1 MISGFLDN
9 TNRHEG
15 QRMTR
20 PIHLSRRQWLATT
33 ALAGWAG
40 HSSAQ
45 SNGVAI
51 GMVRPLSGPLKDVAQ
66 GYLETVRATLNV
78 INAQGGIHGTPIELV
93 ALDDIG
99 DPKRTTEQA
108 RALVSQPNVVAV
120 AGIAGTGNV
129 LNAAPVLQAGGL
141 ALVGPFSG
149 SDLLHNVSKYR
160 NIFHVR
166 ASYREEIDALG
177 ESIAARHARGQVV
190 VFYQDDTFGQSAYAT
205 FGQFVARTTP
215 NMKVSAFKF
224 DRNSG
229 VLANAAAAA
238 QALQTADG
246 VLLLAAPRAAAQL
259 LELSRKYRSTAMV
272 YTLSVVDA
280 LGLVKAVGAKAASGT
295 LISQV
300 VPNPKKSPIPLV
312 REYRHVAETSKLPL
326 SYAGLEGYISIRV
339 IIEALRRTKAPFTR
353 DKVMAALED
362 LGPLDLAG
370 FHLQYNRA
378 SHSGSKFVDTA
389 MIGPSGSIID

>member
-9 TNRHEG
+9 TNQHEG
-15 QRMTR
+15 HRMTH
-20 PIHLSRRQWLATT
+20 PVHLSRRQWLA
-33 ALAGWAG
+33 AAAWAGWAG
-40 HSSAQ
+40 PSSAQ

-108 RALVSQPNVVAV
+108 KALVNQPNVVAV

-149 SDLLHNVSKYR
+149 SDSLHNVGKYR

-166 ASYREEIDALG
+166 ASYRDEIDTLG
-177 ESIAARHARGQVV
+177 ESIAARHARGQLV

-205 FGQFVARTTP
+205 FGQFVTRTTP

-229 VLANAAAAA
+229 VLANATAAT

-259 LELSRKYRSTAMV
+259 LELSRKHRSTAMV

-312 REYRHVAETSKLPL
+312 REYRHVTETSRLPL

-339 IIEALRRTKAPFTR
+339 IIEALRRIKAPITR

-370 FHLQYNRA
+370 FHLQYNRT
-378 SHSGSKFVDTA
+378 SHSGSRFVDTA
-389 MIGPSGSIID
+389 MIGPTGSIID